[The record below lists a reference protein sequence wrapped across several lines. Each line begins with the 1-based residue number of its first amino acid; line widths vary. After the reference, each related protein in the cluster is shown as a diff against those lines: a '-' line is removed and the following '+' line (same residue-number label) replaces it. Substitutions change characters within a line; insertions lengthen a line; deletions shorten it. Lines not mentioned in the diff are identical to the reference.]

1 MIIELLPGTDEVSAD
16 RVTDYLRSIG
26 LHPWRGAVPS
36 QLVLD
41 PAPAASVADELRAL
55 PEVAAVVPVPGK
67 LRRTSRSYRTDTSIV
82 ELADGTHIGGSGFVI
97 AAGPCAVETTTQLNA
112 TASAVHAAGARILR
126 GGAYK
131 PRTSPFSFQGLGAE
145 GLRLLEAARA
155 QTGLPVVTEVIDPAD
170 VEAVAASADIAQV
183 GARNMQNFALLKELG
198 RARVPVLLKRGISA
212 TIEEWLLAAEYL
224 LDGGN
229 TSVILCERGIRSFEP
244 STRFTLDLSAI
255 PVTKKLSHLPVIVD
269 PSHAAGRA
277 DLVAPLAK
285 AAAGA
290 GADGLIID
298 VHNDPATAACDAG
311 QALTPDAFATL
322 VDELRPILAAVGRP
336 LATGSTGQQ
345 AALTSAGRA

>member
-1 MIIELLPGTDEVSAD
+1 MIIELIPSAD
-16 RVTDYLRSIG
+16 ETAADRLTDHLRSRG
-26 LHPWRGAVPS
+26 LHPWRGGEPS

-41 PAPAASVADELRAL
+41 PAPAPAVADELRAL
-55 PEVAAVVPVPGK
+55 PEVADVIEIPGK
-67 LRRTSRSYRTDTSIV
+67 LRRTSRAYRSDTSIV
-82 ELADGTHIGGSGFVI
+82 ELGNGTRIGGTEFVI
-97 AAGPCAVETTTQLNA
+97 AAGPCAVETATQLGA

-131 PRTSPFSFQGLGAE
+131 PRTSPFSFQGLGTE

-155 QTGLPVVTEVIDPAD
+155 QTGLPVVTEVIEPAD

-198 RARVPVLLKRGISA
+198 RTRVPVLLKRGIAA
-212 TIEEWLLAAEYL
+212 TVDEWLLAAEYL

-229 TSVILCERGIRSFEP
+229 TSVILCERGIRSFDP

-255 PVTKKLSHLPVIVD
+255 PVAKKLSHLPVIVD
-269 PSHAAGRA
+269 PSHAAGRV

-285 AAAGA
+285 AAVGV

-322 VDELRPILAAVGRP
+322 VSELRPILAAVGRT
-336 LATGSTGQQ
+336 LATAAIDEP
-345 AALTSAGRA
+345 AALASAVGA